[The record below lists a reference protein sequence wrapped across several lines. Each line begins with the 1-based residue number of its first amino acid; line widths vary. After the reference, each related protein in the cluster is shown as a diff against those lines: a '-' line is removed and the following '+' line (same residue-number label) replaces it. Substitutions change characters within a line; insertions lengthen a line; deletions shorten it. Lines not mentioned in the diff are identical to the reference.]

1 MKRIIILILS
11 VFISFSISGKK
22 LINKGDSVVEFPVI
36 VLVGQVVEINPY
48 SIVFE
53 NTYTETRAS
62 KEQISDIVEFYS
74 NSVDFRAHGL
84 VNALRAVS
92 VKDGKM
98 RFSLYLDNILKIFD
112 DDVSTYMKFIPV
124 YYMFRNNIKEMN
136 VPKKVLDELKKFS
149 LDYYLSIPMAQELMK
164 NSWIAGVFQIDPQS
178 SKLVY
183 KSARFFN
190 DFNEMSVSEWANGY
204 RIPDIVRA
212 GMIVT
217 MTKAVVIGKESQE
230 EVINKDKDSEKGDK
244 KNKKVYNKKYD
255 VNGQEK

>member
-230 EVINKDKDSEKGDK
+230 VIKKDKDSEKDDK
-244 KNKKVYNKKYD
+244 KNKKKFYNKKYD
-255 VNGQEK
+255 TSGQEN